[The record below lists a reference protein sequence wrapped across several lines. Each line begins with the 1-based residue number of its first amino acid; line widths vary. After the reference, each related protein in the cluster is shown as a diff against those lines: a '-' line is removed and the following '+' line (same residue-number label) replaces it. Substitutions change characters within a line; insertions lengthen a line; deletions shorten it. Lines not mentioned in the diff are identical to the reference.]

1 MLCNNEKELSV
12 FEHNPTSL
20 TQMFFSYKT
29 SQLLILVCNSGCS
42 ESVIAFHMLVQ
53 DSLNSGPM
61 SDCKRLSLASAPVF
75 ISIDDCIGIKQ
86 TPV

>member
-12 FEHNPTSL
+12 FEVSL
-20 TQMFFSYKT
+20 KCFFSYKT

-42 ESVIAFHMLVQ
+42 ESVIALHMLVQ

-61 SDCKRLSLASAPVF
+61 SDCKRFSLASAPVF